1 MDYCSAITLC
11 ISFHGNARRSEA
23 RREGRRKLIKIQN
36 GITLSVLFPEIIKTS
51 ALNFI
56 RRALPPPCLAP
67 FPFAGQTYGL
77 SPTRLANFFPFSPS
91 PGTLS
96 RRITRKLRTKYITPY
111 LDYGIALSSEGIGKR
126 KIYDGPRFAGDAEG
140 KVLSA
145 VSEISIT
152 DPSNSSYSKRG
163 DIRGTESPR
172 SALVPI
178 PPPVNAIR
186 NVPECIPFQ
195 FGMRRSRGD
204 ARRST
209 YPHSE
214 RWHVSL
220 RAWIYRLE
228 TDPRRAPA
236 TPFGPFQMPTLD
248 PSYLGSRD

>member
-1 MDYCSAITLC
+1 MQRNHIMHLVSWER
-11 ISFHGNARRSEA
+11 SEKRGPARRDEETYKDTKRDYLISLIPGNNQDVRSEFHSP
-23 RREGRRKLIKIQN
+23 G
-36 GITLSVLFPEIIKTS
+36 
-51 ALNFI
+51 
-56 RRALPPPCLAP
+56 P
-67 FPFAGQTYGL
+67 FPFAGQTYGP
-77 SPTRLANFFPFSPS
+77 SPTRLANFFPFSAS

-96 RRITRKLRTKYITPY
+96 RRITRKLRPKYIIPY
-111 LDYGIALSSEGIGKR
+111 LDYGIALSSEGIGKRNKR

-178 PPPVNAIR
+178 PPVNAIR

-209 YPHSE
+209 
-214 RWHVSL
+214 
-220 RAWIYRLE
+220 
-228 TDPRRAPA
+228 
-236 TPFGPFQMPTLD
+236 
-248 PSYLGSRD
+248 